1 MQKVET
7 CIGHLAPLGTLIP
20 LLHACWLQKRDFD
33 RKQLHKVNIPS
44 SINIPRV
51 SIFIVQPNNPLKFL
65 WIILILPCILIPHH
79 QGGGSCLPKCP
90 FFHPVVCLLERR
102 TILVSDTPW
111 SSALP
116 PDPTNWEKELMVS
129 DACVIQGGMG
139 RSHRDKRS
147 IVLHVLAA
155 KVLLAVF

>member
-1 MQKVET
+1 M
-7 CIGHLAPLGTLIP
+7 
-20 LLHACWLQKRDFD
+20 
-33 RKQLHKVNIPS
+33 
-44 SINIPRV
+44 
-51 SIFIVQPNNPLKFL
+51 NP
-65 WIILILPCILIPHH
+65 
-79 QGGGSCLPKCP
+79 CLPRYP
-90 FFHPVVCLLERR
+90 FSHPIVYWVGRR

-116 PDPTNWEKELMVS
+116 PDPTNWEKEFMVS